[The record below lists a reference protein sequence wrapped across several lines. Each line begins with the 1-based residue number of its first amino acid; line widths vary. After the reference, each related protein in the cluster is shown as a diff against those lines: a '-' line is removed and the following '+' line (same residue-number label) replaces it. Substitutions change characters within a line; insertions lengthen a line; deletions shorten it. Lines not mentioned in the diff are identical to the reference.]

1 MSLIRVYNPTTTPCV
16 YGDAQSIGGFEFA
29 VEERELVQSL
39 IDAGE
44 LIEKV
49 WVEPIAQDVDAD
61 DAPDELA
68 DTEDLPSDETEVS
81 FDESVEELNEE
92 QIEDTFEGSA
102 FDEQTNEPTTDT
114 IRKSRRRRP
123 LTVKE

>member
-29 VEERELVQSL
+29 VEERELVQDL
-39 IDAGE
+39 LDAGE

-49 WVEPIAQDVDAD
+49 WVEPAAQVIDAVDTS
-61 DAPDELA
+61 DEL
-68 DTEDLPSDETEVS
+68 DETEDLSSEETEVS
-81 FDESVEELNEE
+81 FDESVEELSED
-92 QIEDTFEGSA
+92 QTEDTFEGSA
-102 FDEQTNEPTTDT
+102 FDEQTNESTTDT

>member
-49 WVEPIAQDVDAD
+49 WVEPIAQDTDVD

-68 DTEDLPSDETEVS
+68 DTEDLPSEETEVS

-92 QIEDTFEGSA
+92 QTEDTFEGSA